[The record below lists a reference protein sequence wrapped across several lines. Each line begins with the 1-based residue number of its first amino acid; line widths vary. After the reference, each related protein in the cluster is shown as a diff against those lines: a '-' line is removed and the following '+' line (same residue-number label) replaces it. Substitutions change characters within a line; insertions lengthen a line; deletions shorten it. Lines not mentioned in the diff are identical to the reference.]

1 VEADGVDQDSETK
14 RQMLVE
20 AGYDFR
26 PADDLW
32 INASL
37 DRQLDGGIEGLTV
50 QQLLDWIEAGDSR
63 RK

>member
-1 VEADGVDQDSETK
+1 
-14 RQMLVE
+14 MLVE

-32 INASL
+32 INAVL
-37 DRQLDGGIEGLTV
+37 DRQLDSGIEGLTV
-50 QQLLDWIEAGDSR
+50 RQLLDWIEAGDSR